1 MNNIFLWEGVV
12 AEHKMSHED
21 QSLILTESTVFI
33 ASKVSL
39 KIAIITVLQHQIEIL
54 LVSKA
59 IIKFDD
65 KWTRQGL

>member
-1 MNNIFLWEGVV
+1 
-12 AEHKMSHED
+12 MSHED

>member
-1 MNNIFLWEGVV
+1 
-12 AEHKMSHED
+12 MSHED

-39 KIAIITVLQHQIEIL
+39 KITIITVLKHQIEIL